1 MEDSICVIDGSHM
14 SSQDFTVAVIDLAIG
29 KGFTE
34 FDIDLYQDDLFRLK
48 YNDNA
53 QMSEHEMT
61 DILEGLDFLY
71 YDALDWL
78 NENALD
84 DGVYWDVEDQCLY
97 LSPNLENV
105 ED

>member
-14 SSQDFTVAVIDLAIG
+14 SSQDFTIAVIDLAIG

-34 FDIDLYQDDLFRLK
+34 FDVDLYQDDLRRLDDEE
-48 YNDNA
+48 YLI
-53 QMSEHEMT
+53 SEYEMT

-97 LSPNLENV
+97 LSPNLENL

>member
-14 SSQDFTVAVIDLAIG
+14 SSHDFTVAVIELAMS
-29 KGFTE
+29 KGFTN
-34 FDIDLYQDDLFRLK
+34 FDIHLYQDDLRRLDDE
-48 YNDNA
+48 NIILTN
-53 QMSEHEMT
+53 HEVT
-61 DILEGLDFLY
+61 DIMEGLDFLY

>member
-14 SSQDFTVAVIDLAIG
+14 SSQDFTIAVIDLAIG

-34 FDIDLYQDDLFRLK
+34 FDVDLYQDDLRRLDDEE
-48 YNDNA
+48 YLI
-53 QMSEHEMT
+53 SEYEMT

-84 DGVYWDVEDQCLY
+84 DGVYWDVQDQCLY
-97 LSPNLENV
+97 LSPNLENL